1 MIQISSS
8 PLVQPIPISIVTNL
22 KYGEKSP
29 QVRRLNVQMREF
41 LPIHGMISDRFG
53 LLIMSLF
60 ARHFSIA

>member
-22 KYGEKSP
+22 KYEGKSP